1 MVVTGGAGVV
11 GSHLSDALVALGQRV
26 HVLDS
31 LEPQVHGPAGQVP
44 AYLDPEVELVRGSI
58 TDGAA
63 VGRALDGIDVVFH
76 HAALVGV
83 GQSMYDIVRYCQVN
97 TVGAA
102 ILLEEVV
109 KRRDRI
115 RKVVVASSMS
125 GDGEGTYR
133 TPQGEVRSP
142 RLRSRDL
149 LERGEWELRDAVT
162 GTLLEPLPTPE
173 TQP

>member
-44 AYLDPEVELVRGSI
+44 AYLHPHVELMRGSI

-63 VGRALDGIDVVFH
+63 VARALEGIDVVFH

-83 GQSMYDIVRYCQVN
+83 GQAMYDIGRYCKVN

-102 ILLEEVV
+102 IPLEGGG
-109 KRRDRI
+109 KRR
-115 RKVVVASSMS
+115 
-125 GDGEGTYR
+125 
-133 TPQGEVRSP
+133 
-142 RLRSRDL
+142 
-149 LERGEWELRDAVT
+149 
-162 GTLLEPLPTPE
+162 
-173 TQP
+173 